1 MWATHHA
8 PCQKSIVYQYIGGGV
23 VNANHGAQKKKMGKM
38 WRGKPSSPYFSPPYG
53 FVSTGDPL
61 NVTSALVETSLDSV
75 IVIGHLN
82 NRAEVIKSSL
92 ITCLADSFNCT
103 RLIRDATIQMIVCR
117 KLNLLIHADLD

>member
-1 MWATHHA
+1 ML
-8 PCQKSIVYQYIGGGV
+8 
-23 VNANHGAQKKKMGKM
+23 
-38 WRGKPSSPYFSPPYG
+38 RGKPSSPYFSPPYG

-82 NRAEVIKSSL
+82 NRAAVIKSSF
-92 ITCLADSFNCT
+92 ITCLADLFNCI